1 MKNIF
6 GNRTILG
13 IICIVAALIICFAV
27 APLVNRMAD
36 NRVDV
41 VRIAADITQGRQ
53 ITEKDI
59 EIVTIG
65 AYNLPEGVITDKEAV
80 INKYAAADMTK
91 GDYLFKTKLADTA
104 DSADEVFRT
113 LDGTRQAMSITIQS
127 FAGGLSGK
135 LNNGD
140 IVSLIVYTNDED
152 EVIIPEALQYMRV
165 ITTTTANGF
174 DKDELIPNEDGTYE
188 LPTTLSLLVTPMQS
202 KLLAKYENAGKIH
215 ATLVYR
221 GDADKAKEFLLKQ
234 DLILEELKIAEEEAE
249 KANEGEVDVN
259 G

>member
-13 IICIVAALIICFAV
+13 IICIVAALIVCFAV
-27 APLVNRMAD
+27 APLVNRLAD
-36 NRVDV
+36 NRVEV
-41 VRIAADITQGRQ
+41 VRIAVDITQGRQ
-53 ITEKDI
+53 ITEGEI
-59 EIVTIG
+59 EVVTIG

-80 INKYAAADMTK
+80 VGKYASVDLKK
-91 GDYLFKTKLADTA
+91 GDYLFNSKLADTA

-135 LNNGD
+135 LKNGD
-140 IVSLIVYTNDED
+140 IVSLIVYANDAD

-215 ATLVYR
+215 AALVYR

-234 DLILEELKIAEEEAE
+234 DLILEELRIAEEEA
-249 KANEGEVDVN
+249 ADEGEVDV
-259 G
+259 GG

>member
-13 IICIVAALIICFAV
+13 IICIVAALIVCFAV

-41 VRIAADITQGRQ
+41 VRIAVDITQGRQ

-59 EIVTIG
+59 EVVTIG
-65 AYNLPEGVITDKEAV
+65 AYNLPEGVITDKAAV
-80 INKYAAADMTK
+80 VNKYAAVDLKK
-91 GDYLFKTKLADTA
+91 GDYLFKSKLADTA

-135 LNNGD
+135 LKNGD
-140 IVSLIVYTNDED
+140 IVSLIVYSNDED

-202 KLLAKYENAGKIH
+202 KLLAKYENAGKLH
-215 ATLVYR
+215 AALVYR
-221 GDADKAKEFLLKQ
+221 GDADKANEFLLKQ
-234 DLILEELKIAEEEAE
+234 DLILEELRIAEVEAAE
-249 KANEGEVDVN
+249 EGEVDVN